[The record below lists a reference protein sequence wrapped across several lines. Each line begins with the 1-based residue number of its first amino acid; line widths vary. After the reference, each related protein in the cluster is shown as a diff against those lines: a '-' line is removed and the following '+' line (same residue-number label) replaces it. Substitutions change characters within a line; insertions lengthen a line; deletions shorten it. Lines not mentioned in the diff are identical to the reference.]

1 MMKLK
6 EVIMKYSITDFILLT
21 VSIFLTV
28 FLFFIIL
35 AFIFSYNAIP
45 F

>member
-1 MMKLK
+1 MIKLK
-6 EVIMKYSITDFILLT
+6 GGIMRDSMRDVILITVT
-21 VSIFLTV
+21 IFLTV
-28 FLFFIIL
+28 AIFFITL